1 MKKKTISFI
10 VACVVSALCCSA
22 NAQTYYYYC
31 SRCGQY
37 HAYRPVAQKVAE
49 VPKKVVEAPKKV
61 VEGAASA
68 VYAIGDLAE
77 ANRIRAQYGLRPL
90 ILDPALQAGCQ
101 RHSQWM
107 ASYRSLQHA
116 SGYAEI
122 IAMHPYGNVNFAF
135 QQWLNSPA
143 HRNLLL
149 SPYYTRAGFAF
160 ARDRNGYTWCTMR
173 FR

>member
-1 MKKKTISFI
+1 MKTITFSII
-10 VACVVSALCCSA
+10 VAIVVSTLCCTA

-31 SRCGQY
+31 YRCGQY
-37 HAYRPVAQKVAE
+37 HPYKPVAQKVAE
-49 VPKKVVEAPKKV
+49 VPKKA

-68 VYAIGDLAE
+68 VLAVGDLAE
-77 ANRIRAQYGLRPL
+77 ANRVRAQYGLRPL
-90 ILDPALQAGCQ
+90 ILDPSLQAGCQ

-107 ASYRSLQHA
+107 ASAHSLQHA

-122 IAMHPYGNVNFAF
+122 IAMHPYPNPNFAF
-135 QQWLNSPA
+135 QQWLNSSG
-143 HRNLLL
+143 HRQLLL